1 MKTEINDLLTDIKA
15 AIQIGHEESLWAALE
30 GLLEFPEIAGN
41 PIMEDA
47 FIKKAI
53 LPVGKA
59 LANPKVN
66 PDYLQTLA
74 EEPQAALQAIAA
86 AAWAHR
92 LMTGAD
98 VKAGLEKLGAS
109 GRQDVR
115 AAVGLGLAKA
125 GGNTPEIVYH
135 LAEKW
140 IKNANPAL
148 QETALKMFPLLA
160 RQKTALDL
168 LAQLPPPQDPDVRAG
183 LAEAVSEAAQVGNAG
198 NAEQVMELLESWT
211 ENPETYAWVIC
222 KTLAR
227 GWAAGHADETLAILA
242 ALVKQG
248 GADKQIK
255 NVLQALVRNGAGDA
269 VGKTMAEWRGSGDD
283 KLVDFVKRYLPDTNL
298 PKV

>member
-1 MKTEINDLLTDIKA
+1 MKVEINNLLTDIKA
-15 AIQIGHEESLWAALE
+15 AIQIGQVESLWAALE

-41 PIMEDA
+41 PVMEDA
-47 FIKKAI
+47 FIKKVI
-53 LPVGKA
+53 LPVGKV
-59 LANPKVN
+59 LANPKVK
-66 PDYLQTLA
+66 PEHLQTLA
-74 EEPQAALQAIAA
+74 EEPQAALQAVAG

-92 LMTGAD
+92 LMTGED

-115 AAVGLGLAKA
+115 AAVGLGLVRA
-125 GGNTPEIVYH
+125 GENTPEVVYG

-148 QETALKMFPLLA
+148 QETALKLFPLLA

-183 LAEAVSEAAQVGNAG
+183 LAEAISETAQAGNDAQVL
-198 NAEQVMELLESWT
+198 ELLESWT
-211 ENPETYAWVIC
+211 ESPETYAWVIC
-222 KTLAR
+222 KTLSR
-227 GWAAGHADETLAILA
+227 GWAAGYVDETLAILV

-269 VGKTMAEWRGSGDD
+269 VEKTMAVWRESGDE
-283 KLVDFVKRYLPDTNL
+283 KLVDFANRYQS
-298 PKV
+298 